1 MDHNSIIDRKTFEVC
16 KDAEDH
22 KDVFICDKEI
32 ANVVALLNKKNY
44 KTIASCSGHYKIE
57 YYEFLKEDIS
67 NLEEYKN
74 NNRIIIKE
82 VREKDF
88 DYWEEIDKTHM
99 YILFDKIY
107 EFNNLPEGFT
117 IDNSSDKTYIEHI
130 ISFYDENNKHRT
142 IKDVTREI
150 ENKSKELEEWV
161 KLL

>member
-32 ANVVALLNKKNY
+32 ANVVALLNKKGYN
-44 KTIASCSGHYKIE
+44 TIASCSGHYKIE
-57 YYEFLKEDIS
+57 YYEYLKEDIS

-88 DYWEEIDKTHM
+88 DYWKEVDKTIM

-107 EFNNLPEGFT
+107 EFNNLPEDFT
-117 IDNSSDKTYIEHI
+117 IDNSRDKTCIEHI
-130 ISFYDENNKHRT
+130 INFYDEDNKHRT